1 MRTALQMLLGAV
13 FSLCAM
19 LAQAADTAAGGEQPS
34 SLWPNENSTSLL
46 RFVGVIGEV
55 KGPLPADQQAE
66 GVSRLNKG
74 ASYQDALS
82 AIAAPDGFKKQYNL
96 LLDTPDGMPQL
107 IQDRNFHEN
116 GTPVVSSAGIAVTPT
131 TISEGYILEV
141 NPGLVAGSD
150 TTVELELRHLLPEP
164 GGTSLYQATGSK
176 TMAAGD
182 WQVLT
187 WEHAGKHYAMLLQ
200 LESISP
206 I

>member
-1 MRTALQMLLGAV
+1 MRAALQTFLAAA

-19 LAQAADTAAGGEQPS
+19 LAQAGGTATAGGLPS
-34 SLWPNENSTSLL
+34 SLWPHENSTALL

-55 KGPLPADQQAE
+55 SSPLPADQQAE
-66 GVSRLNKG
+66 GLSLLRKG
-74 ASYQDALS
+74 ASYDDVLL
-82 AIAAPDGFKKQYNL
+82 AIATPDGFQQQYNL

-107 IQDRNFHEN
+107 IQDRDVRKS
-116 GTPVVSSAGIAVTPT
+116 GTLTVSASGMATTPT
-131 TISEGYILEV
+131 SISEGYILEV
-141 NPGLVAGSD
+141 KPGFMAGSD

-164 GGTSLYQATGSK
+164 SGTSLYQASGSK
-176 TMAAGD
+176 TMSSGE

-187 WEHAGKHYAMLLQ
+187 WEHAGKHYAMLVQ

>member
-1 MRTALQMLLGAV
+1 MRAALQMLLGAV

-19 LAQAADTAAGGEQPS
+19 LAQAGGTATAGGLPS
-34 SLWPNENSTSLL
+34 SLWPNEGSTALL

-55 KGPLPADQQAE
+55 TSPLPAEQQAE
-66 GVSRLNKG
+66 GISHLTKG
-74 ASYQDALS
+74 ASYQDALL
-82 AIAAPDGFKKQYNL
+82 AIAEPDGFKQQYNL

-107 IQDRNFHEN
+107 IQDRDVHES
-116 GTPVVSSAGIAVTPT
+116 GALAVSTSGIAITPT
-131 TISEGYILEV
+131 SISEGYILEV
-141 NPGLVAGSD
+141 NPGFIAGSD
-150 TTVELELRHLLPEP
+150 TNVELELRHLLPDP

-176 TMAAGD
+176 TMSGGD